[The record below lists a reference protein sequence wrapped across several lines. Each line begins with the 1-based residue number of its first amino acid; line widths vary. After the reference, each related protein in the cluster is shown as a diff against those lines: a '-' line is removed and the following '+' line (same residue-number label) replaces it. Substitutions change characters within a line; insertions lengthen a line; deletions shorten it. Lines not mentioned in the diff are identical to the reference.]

1 MADDG
6 PLRIIHC
13 FRSPIGG
20 IFRHVRDLAEFHVK
34 AGHDVG
40 IICDSLTGG
49 SFEDSLFDEIR
60 PYLPLGLVRLPISR
74 SISPRDFVAFQ
85 ESYREIKGLRPDVLH
100 GHGAKGGAIARLIGS
115 ALRVNRYR
123 VARLYSPHGGSLHYT
138 NRTAAGLAILTAE
151 RLLQPLGDALTFVC
165 DYEQDAYISRVGR
178 PRIRYERIYNGI
190 HDRDFETVYPI
201 EDAVDF
207 LYIGMLRDLKGPDV
221 FIDAFAEAERIVGRP
236 LSALMVGDGPDKQ
249 KYEQMMLQLGLGR
262 RIALM
267 PSMRAREAFAFAHN
281 VVVPSRAEAMPY
293 IVLEALAAR
302 KPVIAT
308 RVGGI
313 PEVLGRDSIALMEP
327 GNVRSLA
334 EVMAQAVTDPAWLR
348 KVMPEP
354 AAFKHTFSASTMS
367 NALLTLY
374 RDVLAGQ
381 KGAKRFPSERPDA
394 P

>member
-20 IFRHVRDLAEFHVK
+20 IFRHVRDLAEFHAK
-34 AGHDVG
+34 AGHEVG
-40 IICDSLTGG
+40 IVCDSLTGG
-49 SFEDSLFDEIR
+49 SFEDALFDEIR
-60 PYLPLGLVRLPISR
+60 PYLSLGLVRLPISR
-74 SISPRDFVAFQ
+74 AVGLRDIAAFRH
-85 ESYREIKGLRPDVLH
+85 SYREIKSLQPDVLH

-138 NRTAAGLAILTAE
+138 KRTAGGLAILTAE
-151 RLLQPLGDALTFVC
+151 RLLEPMGDALTFVC
-165 DYEQDAYISRVGR
+165 DYERDAYFARVGR
-178 PRIRYERIYNGI
+178 PRVRAERIYNGI
-190 HDRDFETVYPI
+190 HDRDFETVYPR

-221 FIDAFAEAERIVGRP
+221 FIDAFARTERLVGRP
-236 LSALMVGDGPDKQ
+236 LSAVMVGDGPDRE
-249 KYEQMMLQLGLGR
+249 KYEEMMLKFGLGR
-262 RIALM
+262 RIGLL
-267 PSMRAREAFAFAHN
+267 PSMKARDAFALARN

-302 KPVIAT
+302 KPVIAS

-313 PEVLGRDSIALMEP
+313 PEVLGPDSIALTEP
-327 GNVRSLA
+327 GNPQSLA
-334 EVMAQAVTDPAWLR
+334 AVMAQAVSDPAWLR

-354 AAFKHTFSASTMS
+354 AAFQGTFSASVMS
-367 NALLTLY
+367 ASLLGLY
-374 RDVLAGQ
+374 RDILSRQSG
-381 KGAKRFPSERPDA
+381 KRL
-394 P
+394 